1 MSAAPPPE
9 GWKEVFQGP
18 CVRADL
24 IHAVLE
30 SRGVRAVIQQY
41 SPQAWWS
48 GSVMEDCRVYVP
60 LDQAEAARAA
70 LAETEESPEQG

>member
-70 LAETEESPEQG
+70 LAETEESSEQG